1 MKARTTLLQGSDFSL
16 HAYLTPVRSP
26 ANGYSLTI
34 TSQRQDVRNPGEEH
48 VRFFSWLERD
58 GLQALADLIQQEL
71 QVRGERA

>member
-1 MKARTTLLQGSDFSL
+1 MKARTTLLQSSDLSL
-16 HAYLTPVRSP
+16 HAYLTPVRAP

-48 VRFFSWLERD
+48 VRFFSCLERD